1 MFIIGILASHTGT
14 ITQAV
19 IDGCRD
25 GLIAGTVGVVISNNE
40 DSLVLD
46 RARRNGI
53 PAVHLS
59 RHSHP
64 GPSELDEAITNS
76 LEEYAVDIVLL
87 AGYVCKVGPV
97 TLRTFTGRIL
107 NTHPALLPRHGGQ
120 GMFGTAV
127 YEAVLASGDSE
138 TGATV
143 HIVTDDYDSGPIL
156 SQKAIAIEPGD
167 DVASL
172 RAKVQR
178 IERVL
183 IIETLA
189 RAARNELFLAN

>member
-1 MFIIGILASHTGT
+1 MFTIGILASHTGT
-14 ITQAV
+14 IAQAV

-25 GLIAGTVGVVISNNE
+25 GLIAGAVGVVISNNE

-53 PAVHLS
+53 PAVHLG
-59 RHSHP
+59 RRTHRDP
-64 GPSELDEAITNS
+64 AELDEAIPNS
-76 LEEYAVDIVLL
+76 LEEHAVDVVLL
-87 AGYVCKVGPV
+87 AGYLCKVGPV
-97 TLRTFTGRIL
+97 TLRTFAGRIL

-172 RAKVQR
+172 QARVQR

-183 IIETLA
+183 IVETLA
-189 RAARNELFLAN
+189 RAARNELAFES